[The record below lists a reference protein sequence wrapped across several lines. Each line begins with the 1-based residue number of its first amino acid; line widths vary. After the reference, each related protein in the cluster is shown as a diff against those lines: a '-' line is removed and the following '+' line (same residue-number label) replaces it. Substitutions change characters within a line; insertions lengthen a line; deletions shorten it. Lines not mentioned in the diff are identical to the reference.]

1 MTAGTALAGEQKKS
15 FAGLSITFFHIIII
29 TFMLKKTISG
39 SILFKITLPAQNFKS
54 ADGKVELFSGSA
66 QLNCQHAARN
76 ALPERKLK

>member
-1 MTAGTALAGEQKKS
+1 
-15 FAGLSITFFHIIII
+15 
-29 TFMLKKTISG
+29 MLKKTISG

-66 QLNCQHAARN
+66 QRNCQHAARN